1 MLISPYAT
9 HLIQIQSH
17 FLIIRYRIL
26 TVKALPPFNY
36 RFNLDGTIERV
47 CKALLE
53 TNRAMQTKTLNGS
66 TKPIGSNYVAE

>member
-1 MLISPYAT
+1 MVISPYAT
-9 HLIQIQSH
+9 HVIEIQSH
-17 FLIIRYRIL
+17 FLRISYRIL

-36 RFNLDGTIERV
+36 RFNLDGTIKRV

-66 TKPIGSNYVAE
+66 TKPIGSNSVAE

>member
-1 MLISPYAT
+1 MVISPYAT
-9 HLIQIQSH
+9 HVIEIRSH
-17 FLIIRYRIL
+17 FLRISYRIL

-36 RFNLDGTIERV
+36 RFNLDATIKRV

-66 TKPIGSNYVAE
+66 TKPIGSNSVAD